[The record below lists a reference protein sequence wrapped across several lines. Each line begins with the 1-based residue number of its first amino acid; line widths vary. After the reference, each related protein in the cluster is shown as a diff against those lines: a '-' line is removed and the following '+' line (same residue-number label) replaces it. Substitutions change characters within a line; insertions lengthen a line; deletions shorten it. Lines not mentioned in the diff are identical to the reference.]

1 MSTHRHASRSGILA
15 VLMPLGYDVYFG
27 AILAGVTDAAYENG
41 LRLSIAS
48 TRHEHAREVQLL
60 AQLSDMTDGALMIL
74 PEQSGDELE
83 RALTDDYPVVVID
96 PLLPLGNRVPSVAAA
111 NRRGARQA
119 IDHLMTLGHR
129 RIGVISGPPGWMAT
143 EERREG
149 WRQAQGAAGIRVD
162 PMLFV
167 EADWELGPGAAAAAQ
182 LLELDD
188 PPTAIFGFNDAIAI
202 GAMKAAQERG
212 LRVPEDVSIVG
223 FDDLPYATIVTP
235 PITTIRQPLAEMG
248 RAGVGLVARLLDSRR
263 REAPQ
268 IELPTRMIVRESTA
282 PPRRI
287 V

>member
-1 MSTHRHASRSGILA
+1 MIRPAPRSGILA

-60 AQLSDMTDGALMIL
+60 AQHSDMTDGALVIL

-83 RALTDDYPVVVID
+83 RALSDDYPVVVID
-96 PLLPLGNRVPSVAAA
+96 PLLPLGDRVPFVAAA
-111 NRRGARQA
+111 HRRGARQA
-119 IDHLMTLGHR
+119 IDHLVTLGHR

-149 WRQAQGAAGIRVD
+149 WRQALSGAGIPVD

-167 EADWELGPGAAAAAQ
+167 EADWELGPGADAAAQ
-182 LLELDD
+182 LLELND

-202 GAMKAAQERG
+202 GAMKAAHERG

-223 FDDLPYATIVTP
+223 FDDLPHATIVTP
-235 PITTIRQPLAEMG
+235 PLTTIRQPLAEMG
-248 RAGVGLVARLLDSRR
+248 RAGVGLVLRLLGSQRL
-263 REAPQ
+263 EAPQ

-282 PPRRI
+282 PPGGI

>member
-1 MSTHRHASRSGILA
+1 VTAPASRSGILA

-48 TRHEHAREVQLL
+48 TRHEHPREVQLL
-60 AQLSDMTDGALMIL
+60 AQLSDMTDGALIIL

-96 PLLPLGNRVPSVAAA
+96 PLVPLGDRIPSVAAA
-111 NRRGARQA
+111 HRRGALQA
-119 IDHLMTLGHR
+119 IDHLVALGHR

-149 WRQAQGAAGIRVD
+149 WRQALGGAGIQVD
-162 PMLFV
+162 PVLFV

-202 GAMKAAQERG
+202 GAIKAAQERG

-223 FDDLPYATIVTP
+223 FDDLPHATIVTP
-235 PITTIRQPLAEMG
+235 PLTTIRQPLAEMG
-248 RAGVGLVARLLDSRR
+248 RAGVGLVVRLLDSGRT
-263 REAPQ
+263 EAPQ
-268 IELPTRMIVRESTA
+268 IELPTRIIVRESTA

>member
-1 MSTHRHASRSGILA
+1 
-15 VLMPLGYDVYFG
+15 MPLGYDVYFG
-27 AILAGVTDAAYENG
+27 AILSGVTDAAYENG

-48 TRHEHAREVQLL
+48 TRHEHPREVELL
-60 AQLSDMTDGALMIL
+60 AQLSDMTDGALIIL
-74 PEQSGDELE
+74 PEQTSDELE

-96 PLLPLGNRVPSVAAA
+96 PLVPLGNRVPTVAAA
-111 NRRGARQA
+111 NRRGALQA
-119 IDHLMTLGHR
+119 IDHLVALGHR

-149 WRQAQGAAGIRVD
+149 WRQALSGAGIPVD
-162 PMLFV
+162 PTLFV

-202 GAMKAAQERG
+202 GAIKAAQERG

-235 PITTIRQPLAEMG
+235 PLTTIRQPLAEMG
-248 RAGVGLVARLLDSRR
+248 RAGVGLVVRLLDSRR
-263 REAPQ
+263 PEAPQ
-268 IELPTRMIVRESTA
+268 IELPTRIIVRESTA

>member
-1 MSTHRHASRSGILA
+1 MSTRRHASRSGILA

-149 WRQAQGAAGIRVD
+149 WRQAQDAAGIPVD

-202 GAMKAAQERG
+202 GAMKAAHERG

-235 PITTIRQPLAEMG
+235 PLTTIRQPLAEMG

>member
-1 MSTHRHASRSGILA
+1 VTAPAPRSGILA

-27 AILAGVTDAAYENG
+27 SILAGVTDAAYENG

-60 AQLSDMTDGALMIL
+60 AQLSDMTDGALIIL
-74 PEQSGDELE
+74 PEQVGDELD
-83 RALTDDYPVVVID
+83 RI
-96 PLLPLGNRVPSVAAA
+96 PSVAAA
-111 NRRGARQA
+111 HRRGARQA
-119 IDHLMTLGHR
+119 VDHLVTLGHR
-129 RIGVISGPPGWMAT
+129 RIGVVSGPPGWMAT

-149 WRQAQGAAGIRVD
+149 WRQALDAAGIPED

-202 GAMKAAQERG
+202 GAMKAAWERG

-223 FDDLPYATIVTP
+223 FDDLPFATIVTP

-248 RAGVGLVARLLDSRR
+248 RAGVGLVLRLLDNRLPES
-263 REAPQ
+263 PQ
-268 IELPTRMIVRESTA
+268 IELPTRMVVRESTA

-287 V
+287 A

>member
-1 MSTHRHASRSGILA
+1 VTTPASRSGILA

-60 AQLSDMTDGALMIL
+60 AQLSEMTDGALIIL

-83 RALTDDYPVVVID
+83 RALIDDYPVVVID
-96 PLLPLGNRVPSVAAA
+96 PLLPLGNRIPSVAAA
-111 NRRGARQA
+111 HRRGARQA
-119 IDHLMTLGHR
+119 IEHLLALGHR

-143 EERREG
+143 DERREG
-149 WRQAQGAAGIRVD
+149 WHQALGGAGIPVD

-202 GAMKAAQERG
+202 GAIKAAQERG
-212 LRVPEDVSIVG
+212 LRVPGDVSIVG

-235 PITTIRQPLAEMG
+235 ALTTIRQPLAEMG
-248 RAGVGLVARLLDSRR
+248 RAAVGLVVRLLDSGRP
-263 REAPQ
+263 EAPQ

-282 PPRRI
+282 SPRSI

>member
-1 MSTHRHASRSGILA
+1 
-15 VLMPLGYDVYFG
+15 MPLGYDVYFG
-27 AILAGVTDAAYENG
+27 SILAGVTDAAYENG

-48 TRHEHAREVQLL
+48 TRHEHAREVQRL
-60 AQLSDMTDGALMIL
+60 AQLSDMTDGALIIL

-96 PLLPLGNRVPSVAAA
+96 PLLPLGDRVPSVAAA
-111 NRRGARQA
+111 HRRGARQA
-119 IDHLMTLGHR
+119 IDHLVTLGHR

-149 WRQAQGAAGIRVD
+149 WRQALGGAGIPVD

-202 GAMKAAQERG
+202 GAMKAAQERD
-212 LRVPEDVSIVG
+212 LRVPEDVSVVG

-235 PITTIRQPLAEMG
+235 ALTTIRQPLAEMG

-263 REAPQ
+263 PEAPQ
-268 IELPTRMIVRESTA
+268 IELPTRTIVRESTA

>member
-1 MSTHRHASRSGILA
+1 MTRPAPPSGILA

-48 TRHEHAREVQLL
+48 TRHEHPREVELL
-60 AQLSDMTDGALMIL
+60 AQLSDMTDGALIIL

-96 PLLPLGNRVPSVAAA
+96 PLVPLGSRVPSVAAA
-111 NRRGARQA
+111 NRRGALQA
-119 IDHLMTLGHR
+119 IDHLVALGHR

-149 WRQAQGAAGIRVD
+149 WRQAQDAAGIPVD

-223 FDDLPYATIVTP
+223 YDDLPHATIVTP
-235 PITTIRQPLAEMG
+235 PLTTIRQPLAEMG

-263 REAPQ
+263 PEAPQ
-268 IELPTRMIVRESTA
+268 IELPTRIIVR
-282 PPRRI
+282 
-287 V
+287 